1 MSWFPPLASTCQ
13 EMARLLSDAMDHR
26 LPWHVR
32 IRMHVHLRMCQVCK
46 SYQRQLVLLRHLLLD
61 NLRHPRRSREA
72 EPTVQP
78 QLSAEAKERIR
89 RALDSSHS

>member
-1 MSWFPPLASTCQ
+1 MSWFSPLASTCQ

-26 LPWHVR
+26 LPWHAR
-32 IRMHVHLRMCQVCK
+32 IRMHVHLGMCQVCK
-46 SYQRQLVLLRHLLLD
+46 SYQRQLVLLRHLL
-61 NLRHPRRSREA
+61 RRTPHSEA

>member
-1 MSWFPPLASTCQ
+1 MSWLAHLAPTCQ

-32 IRMHVHLRMCQVCK
+32 IRMHVHLWMCQVCR
-46 SYQRQLVLLRHLLLD
+46 SYQHQLALLRNLL
-61 NLRHPRRSREA
+61 RRKSHSEA
-72 EPTVQP
+72 EPTAQP